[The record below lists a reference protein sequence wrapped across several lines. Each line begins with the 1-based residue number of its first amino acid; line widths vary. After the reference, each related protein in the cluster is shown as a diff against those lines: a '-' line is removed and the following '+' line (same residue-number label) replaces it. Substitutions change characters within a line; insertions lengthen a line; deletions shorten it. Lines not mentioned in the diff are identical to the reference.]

1 MVKLS
6 NELTNNGFNI
16 LPIDVIIA
24 NNKGLMKY
32 NTMIYYAIHIV
43 MKDVELIINENKH
56 QLTEGQLAFISP
68 GKDIVLGNG
77 YEKKNSVY
85 AIAFSP
91 SFYERSLNDSALL
104 NSELFFSTT
113 KDIHIT
119 KASIPTE
126 EIQKLIVDRMSL
138 YKAKNN
144 NGFYIAAAHNCIE
157 ALILDGLLYVDENEI
172 EGDKIKRFTSLDVV
186 NRFRVLLQ
194 QNYKK
199 EKKVTYYADLLHVTP
214 RKLSEMTESVLGK
227 SAKELIKDK
236 IITESIRLLKHSKHT
251 ISEIT
256 YELGFNDE
264 GNFST
269 FIKKNTQMTPKELR
283 EKNTLTN

>member
-6 NELTNNGFNI
+6 NELTTNGFNI
-16 LPIDVIIA
+16 LPADVVIA
-24 NNKGLMKY
+24 NNKGLMQY
-32 NTMIYYAIHIV
+32 NTMMYYTIHIV
-43 MKDVELIINENKH
+43 MTNVELIINEHKH

-68 GKDIVLGNG
+68 GKDIILGKR
-77 YEKKNSVY
+77 YKEKNSVY

-91 SFYERSLNDSALL
+91 SFYERSLNDTALL

-113 KDIHIT
+113 KDIHVT
-119 KASIPTE
+119 RASIPTD

-157 ALILDGLLYVDENEI
+157 ALILDGLLYVDENEV

-194 QNYKK
+194 RHYKE
-199 EKKVTYYADLLHVTP
+199 EKKVGYYADLLNVTP
-214 RKLSEMTESVLGK
+214 RKLTEMTESVLGK
-227 SAKELIKDK
+227 SAKELIKEK
-236 IITESIRLLKHSKHT
+236 IISESTRLLKHSSHT
-251 ISEIT
+251 ISEIA
-256 YELGFNDE
+256 YELGFSDE

-269 FIKKNTQMTPKELR
+269 FIKKHTLMTPKELR
-283 EKNTLTN
+283 EKNNEIN